1 MFKNLS
7 PLHSKNGGGGGKH
20 DRLLDLVEEVSE
32 EDPFAALRL
41 LRVCGVNRFGHVL
54 IAVPP
59 QKVQAFADS
68 RDEAMAL
75 TCAVIQQ
82 EPPSDHSTH
91 SLPVGAGRARLTSLG
106 KHASGSYDLG
116 AFFRIT
122 GPLQQRLTTLGGS
135 TNRAV
140 AAGLQNPTEAAN
152 SMEWAKHVCEAHK
165 QAKSNQDSFTLEE
178 LHTTN
183 LAAPKGTSYSRRTIH
198 YRWWRTYP
206 QPLRRMLFRHCWK
219 ARQPQKESELLL

>member
-1 MFKNLS
+1 MYSRGSAALYKCSRIYHLCTQ
-7 PLHSKNGGGGGKH
+7 KMGGGGKH

-152 SMEWAKHVCEAHK
+152 SMEWVKHICEAHM
-165 QAKSNQDSFTLEE
+165 QAEWNQDSFTSEE
-178 LHTTN
+178 LYTSD
-183 LAAPKGTSYSRRTIH
+183 LAAPKGNLPHIFGGRSIIGGGGPPANY
-198 YRWWRTYP
+198 
-206 QPLRRMLFRHCWK
+206 
-219 ARQPQKESELLL
+219 